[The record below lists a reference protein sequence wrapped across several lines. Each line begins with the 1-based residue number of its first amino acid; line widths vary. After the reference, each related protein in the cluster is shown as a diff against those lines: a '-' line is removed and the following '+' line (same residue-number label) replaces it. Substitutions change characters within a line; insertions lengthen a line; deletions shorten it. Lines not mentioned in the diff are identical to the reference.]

1 MKYPIF
7 AMKDRKVGFLT
18 PMVDQNVPSA
28 VRNFKF
34 AISRPDSVM
43 KIQPDDFSLYQI
55 GDYDTDCGVI
65 TPMDPQFIVDAISVM
80 PEV

>member
-7 AMKDRKVGFLT
+7 AMKDRKVGFMT

-34 AISRPDSVM
+34 AVGRQDSIM
-43 KIQPDDFSLYQI
+43 KVQPDDFSLYQI
-55 GDYDTDCGVI
+55 GEYETDTGVI
-65 TPMDPQFIVDAISVM
+65 KPMDPQFIVDAISIM
-80 PEV
+80 EV